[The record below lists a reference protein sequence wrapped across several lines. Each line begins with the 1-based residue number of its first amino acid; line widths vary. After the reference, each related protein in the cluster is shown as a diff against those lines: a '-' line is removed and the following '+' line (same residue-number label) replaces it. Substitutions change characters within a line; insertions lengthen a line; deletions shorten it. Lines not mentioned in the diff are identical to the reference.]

1 METNGSLGMA
11 GDHNFPDPVRDEPN
25 FPVLVRDKEIAH
37 CFLCVQLDCRRR
49 IPHTILFSPGKK
61 GFARSLPYT

>member
-11 GDHNFPDPVRDEPN
+11 SDHNFPDPVRDEPN

-37 CFLCVQLDCRRR
+37 CFLCVQLDCR
-49 IPHTILFSPGKK
+49 IVEKTFMTKLATK
-61 GFARSLPYT
+61 GRLDLL